1 MGITIK
7 GITVPALLVKL
18 DKEQS
23 LKENIAQ
30 MEEKL
35 SSTVL
40 KGSMAMVSYDEMDL
54 GEEDKGK
61 IEEVLSRHNARFLGY
76 KPIDGI
82 EAGKPKTAL
91 SGIKE
96 KSLKIINK
104 QIRSGQ
110 RVEHTGDILV
120 IGDVNPDSYVIA
132 SGNVIVM
139 GTLRGIVHAGASGD
153 ETVTVMALKL
163 RPQQLRIGSYITRS
177 PDEPDTTEYPEKAH
191 VRENQII
198 IEKI

>member
-18 DKEQS
+18 DGDQS
-23 LKENIAQ
+23 LQENISQ
-30 MEEKL
+30 LEEKL

-40 KGSMAMVSYDEMDL
+40 KGSMAIISYDDMNLD
-54 GEEDKGK
+54 EDGKRK
-61 IEEVLSRHNARFLGY
+61 IEDVLSRHNARFLGY
-76 KPIDGI
+76 KPLDGKG
-82 EAGKPKTAL
+82 AGKPKAAL
-91 SGIKE
+91 SAIKE
-96 KSLKIINK
+96 RSLKIINK
-104 QIRSGQ
+104 KVRSGQ
-110 RVEHTGDILV
+110 RIEHTGDILV

-139 GTLRGIVHAGASGD
+139 GTLRGIVHAGAGGD

-163 RPQQLRIGSYITRS
+163 IPQQLRIGSYITRA
-177 PDEPDTTEYPEKAH
+177 PDEPDIAEYPEKAY
-191 VRENQII
+191 VKESQII